1 MANPWNPSTA
11 YSPFAV
17 VSYNGLDYVRS
28 NYPPSATSG
37 TPPNEE
43 MSVDDYGVSIRT
55 WTLNASFTG
64 QFIFVQESFYFRLDF
79 PDDPDFPGYAGLGYI
94 AKSAYDLSEL
104 YEYGVGVTREYDQ
117 FKNNAAPTPDNPECP
132 ASECGVARQISGVG
146 DVSWGIYT
154 RNTVAEPRK
163 YDVYLTF
170 NHPLYFRRTF
180 NYTYKTSVTTTIKD
194 PPTPP
199 ETVVTTIAG
208 AYVPDDRNF
217 AIVSPGLD
225 YYISANSILTITIPE
240 DEDTSEKKVTYN
252 LSSGAVVTSIES
264 ND

>member
-17 VSYNGLDYVRS
+17 VSYNGLDYVRAGP
-28 NYPPSATSG
+28 PPSATSG

-43 MSVDDYGVSIRT
+43 MSVDYYGVPIRT
-55 WTLNASFTG
+55 WTLNSSFAEPS
-64 QFIFVQESFYFRLDF
+64 IFVQESFYFRLDF

-94 AKSAYDLSEL
+94 AKSAYDTSEL
-104 YEYGVGVTREYDQ
+104 YEYNVGVTREYDQ
-117 FKNNAAPTPDNPECP
+117 FTNNTSPFPDNPECA
-132 ASECGVARQISGVG
+132 ASKCGVARQLGGVG
-146 DVSWGIYT
+146 DVNWAMYT

-163 YDVYLTF
+163 YNVYLTF

-180 NYTYKTSVTTTIKD
+180 NYRYKTSVTTTIKD
-194 PPTPP
+194 PPTPA
-199 ETVVTTIAG
+199 ETVVTTISG
-208 AYVPDDRNF
+208 TYVPDDRNF
-217 AIVSPGLD
+217 AIVSPNLD
-225 YYISANSILTITIPE
+225 YYISENSILTITIPE

-252 LSSGAVVTSIES
+252 LSSEAVVTSIES